1 MKQKSQSDIKLII
14 ESLYDLGIISKRK
27 KRRRKRKLR
36 LIQQQARSSSAH
48 MTGYSE
54 TMPTTFHNI
63 SNMQSEMLRHNLYQL
78 ENEKRILPQLTDL
91 TSRYENENR
100 QLKQGVLY
108 LLDQAHKP
116 ESERFYSAPS
126 ISRLPSSINSF
137 GDDEEDIPMGNGSE
151 SFKSQRVIEPD
162 EETSISNPLSLFRNI
177 FSSPPPKAP
186 VIQNDYQF
194 DGEDEDNIMIPPELK
209 SSSPRA
215 TPSKPTR
222 LQERDR
228 LKDVYTQKGGV
239 DANVLFSQSKMEIA
253 GAIKQLD
260 DLNSYKYEYALLGG
274 SDNELKNADLKSLT
288 KLKKE
293 VQKLKR
299 QAKK

>member
-36 LIQQQARSSSAH
+36 LIQQARSSSSH

-54 TMPTTFHNI
+54 SMPTTFHNI

-78 ENEKRILPQLTDL
+78 ENEKRILPELTNL

-162 EETSISNPLSLFRNI
+162 EEPTISNPLSIFRNI
-177 FSSPPPKAP
+177 FSSPRAPPVEQP
-186 VIQNDYQF
+186 DYQF
-194 DGEDEDNIMIPPELK
+194 DGIDEDNIMIPPELK

-215 TPSKPTR
+215 APSKPTR

-228 LKDVYTQKGGV
+228 LKEVYNQKGGV
-239 DANVLFSQSKMEIA
+239 DANILFSQSKMEIS

-260 DLNSYKYEYALLGG
+260 DLNSYKYEYVLLGG
-274 SDNELKNADLKSLT
+274 SDNELKNADLKTLT